1 MKFLTLLC
9 CFVSVFCG
17 LHAQGN
23 ELPNL
28 PLAFGFDDSEI
39 SSPLTAA
46 DAGRIRNQ
54 LSRLFRDEHL
64 LGQGLEGQAFALAP
78 RLDILEQ
85 HKADGMRAHYVA
97 SVELSISVRET
108 ASGVILDSYAWRL
121 TGGGQSER
129 QAVLAT
135 LRKIPGSDVNFTA
148 FLEGLRPRLEKY
160 YAANC
165 DAIVA
170 RSERLVQTGDF
181 DAAIVQLMGIP
192 TEAGDCGQRA
202 GEQLQ
207 KAYDEYQRK
216 HCGPLVQEARAR
228 AANQD
233 YREALD
239 ILLLVSPTSPC
250 AEDANALI
258 EQIGQT
264 KSDLEADKLAF
275 ARDIYKLRAD
285 QQELNRQLSLQRWI
299 TVGEI
304 AKSVGD
310 VAGLF
315 KPTIRFKFG
324 NNR

>member
-1 MKFLTLLC
+1 MKSLSFWC
-9 CFVSVFCG
+9 CFVILISS
-17 LHAQGN
+17 LNAQNN

-28 PLAFGFDDSEI
+28 PLAFGFDESEI

-54 LSRLFRDEHL
+54 ISRLFREEHL
-64 LGQGLEGQAFALAP
+64 LVQGLEGQAFAVAP

-85 HKADGMRAHYVA
+85 HKADGMRARYVA
-97 SVELSISVRET
+97 SVELSIAVRET

-135 LRKIPGSDVNFTA
+135 LRKIPRSDASFSD

-170 RSERLVQTGDF
+170 RSERLVQTGNY
-181 DAAIVQLMGIP
+181 DAAIVQLMGVP
-192 TEAGDCGQRA
+192 TESGACGQRA

-216 HCGPLVQEARAR
+216 HCAPLVQQARTR
-228 AANQD
+228 AANRD

-239 ILLLVSPTSPC
+239 ILLMVSPTSPC

-264 KSDLEADKLAF
+264 KADVEADKLAF
-275 ARDIYKLRAD
+275 ARDIYKLRVD

-315 KPTIRFKFG
+315 KPTIRLKFG
-324 NNR
+324 SYR